1 MEKMIVTVEWEG
13 HGPYGPQE
21 IKRVLES
28 HYKNRLTVRRLNV
41 ETNKPE
47 KLAYTAKEA
56 ASLLGISS
64 GTVYSLIYQKE
75 IPAIHYGKRWIIPK
89 AALEK
94 QLGGSILQRE
104 KELINEVERAD
115 LLATTDEALKL
126 YDLLRGKLVLIMKN
140 LHRDQKVL
148 ALSQGETDS

>member
-1 MEKMIVTVEWEG
+1 MEKMIVTIEWEG

-21 IKRVLES
+21 VKRILES
-28 HYKNRLTVRRLNV
+28 HYKNRLTVRRLNL

-64 GTVYSLIYQKE
+64 GTIYSLIYQKE

-94 QLGGSILQRE
+94 QLGGSILQE
-104 KELINEVERAD
+104 KGDFINEVERAD
-115 LLATTDEALKL
+115 LLATADEALKL
-126 YDLLRGKLVLIMKN
+126 YDLLRSKLTLLTKN
-140 LHRDQKVL
+140 LQREQH
-148 ALSQGETDS
+148 T

>member
-1 MEKMIVTVEWEG
+1 MEKMIVTIEWEG

-21 IKRVLES
+21 VKRILES

-89 AALEK
+89 AAFEK
-94 QLGGSILQRE
+94 QLGGSIPQE
-104 KELINEVERAD
+104 KGDFINEVDRAD
-115 LLATTDEALKL
+115 LLATADEALKL
-126 YDLLRGKLVLIMKN
+126 YDLLRSKLTLLTKN
-140 LHRDQKVL
+140 LQREQH
-148 ALSQGETDS
+148 T

>member
-1 MEKMIVTVEWEG
+1 MEKMIVTIEWEG

-21 IKRVLES
+21 IKGILES
-28 HYKNRLTVRRLNV
+28 HYKNRLMVRRLSV
-41 ETNKPE
+41 EPNKPE

-75 IPAIHYGKRWIIPK
+75 IPAIQYGKRWIIPK

-94 QLGGSILQRE
+94 QLGGTILQRE
-104 KELINEVERAD
+104 RDLISEVDRAD
-115 LLATTDEALKL
+115 LLSTADEALKL
-126 YDLLRGKLVLIMKN
+126 YDLLRSKLTLLVKN
-140 LHRDQKVL
+140 LHR
-148 ALSQGETDS
+148 E